1 MQTRRLL
8 LAMLLCMLW
17 LTGFAQNAI
26 KGTVK
31 DKTGEPLIGVSVTY
45 GNGQGTVTD
54 IDGNFSVNAPA
65 GSTIKFSYVGYKPQ
79 TAKGSGNM
87 TITLE
92 EDNTTLEDVVV
103 VGYGTMKRK
112 DLTGAVASVTGDKLA
127 SNPVSTIGE
136 ALQGQ
141 LPGVNVIS
149 QDGRPGGTMSIR
161 VRGGGSITQ
170 SNEPLYIVDG
180 VQVSSIDDIAA
191 DNIAV
196 FERVESK
203 KAMQGVA
210 FTPAPT
216 ADVVADVQPEA
227 VEKQAEPVETDVQ
240 EEPLM
245 EYNLPAI
252 DWSVGREAFVAEWS
266 ARIDAYLAGSPLSG
280 YGTTFAEA
288 AWENGID
295 PRWSPAI
302 SNTESGKGSVCFLPH
317 NAWGWGSSAWGDWDT
332 AIRAHVAGL
341 ASGYGYSLTPEG
353 AAMYCPP
360 HAADWYNKTLAQMA
374 SI

>member
-1 MQTRRLL
+1 MSRKQPKRT
-8 LAMLLCMLW
+8 AGKMVK
-17 LTGFAQNAI
+17 TAIAGFFIFAI
-26 KGTVK
+26 VG
-31 DKTGEPLIGVSVTY
+31 SV
-45 GNGQGTVTD
+45 GLG
-54 IDGNFSVNAPA
+54 
-65 GSTIKFSYVGYKPQ
+65 
-79 TAKGSGNM
+79 
-87 TITLE
+87 
-92 EDNTTLEDVVV
+92 
-103 VGYGTMKRK
+103 
-112 DLTGAVASVTGDKLA
+112 VASADPDDELARAGAFGFDSTTNESTLTSRATNAATTTDSSSGVVREQSMLA
-127 SNPVSTIGE
+127 STS
-136 ALQGQ
+136 QR
-141 LPGVNVIS
+141 NVDS
-149 QDGRPGGTMSIR
+149 GLKM
-161 VRGGGSITQ
+161 
-170 SNEPLYIVDG
+170 
-180 VQVSSIDDIAA
+180 IDAKEKAEQERIAA
-191 DNIAV
+191 YNIAV

-210 FTPAPT
+210 STPAPT
-216 ADVVADVQPEA
+216 ADVVADVQPET

>member
-1 MQTRRLL
+1 MSRKQPKRT
-8 LAMLLCMLW
+8 AGKMVK
-17 LTGFAQNAI
+17 TAIAGFFIFAI
-26 KGTVK
+26 VG
-31 DKTGEPLIGVSVTY
+31 SV
-45 GNGQGTVTD
+45 GLG
-54 IDGNFSVNAPA
+54 
-65 GSTIKFSYVGYKPQ
+65 
-79 TAKGSGNM
+79 
-87 TITLE
+87 
-92 EDNTTLEDVVV
+92 
-103 VGYGTMKRK
+103 
-112 DLTGAVASVTGDKLA
+112 VASADPDDELA
-127 SNPVSTIGE
+127 RAGAFGFDSTTNESTLTSRATNAATTTDSSSGVVREQSMLVSTS
-136 ALQGQ
+136 QR
-141 LPGVNVIS
+141 NVDS
-149 QDGRPGGTMSIR
+149 GLKM
-161 VRGGGSITQ
+161 
-170 SNEPLYIVDG
+170 
-180 VQVSSIDDIAA
+180 IDAKEKAEQERIAA

-210 FTPAPT
+210 STPAPT

-341 ASGYGYSLTPEG
+341 ASGYGYSLPTGTTRRSLKWRPSRSLR
-353 AAMYCPP
+353 P
-360 HAADWYNKTLAQMA
+360 NQLQ
-374 SI
+374 

>member
-1 MQTRRLL
+1 MSRKQPKRTAGTMVKTAIAGFFIFAIVGSVGLGVASADPDDE
-8 LAMLLCMLW
+8 LARAGAF
-17 LTGFAQNAI
+17 GFDSATNESTLNSRATNA
-26 KGTVK
+26 
-31 DKTGEPLIGVSVTY
+31 
-45 GNGQGTVTD
+45 
-54 IDGNFSVNAPA
+54 AA
-65 GSTIKFSYVGYKPQ
+65 
-79 TAKGSGNM
+79 
-87 TITLE
+87 
-92 EDNTTLEDVVV
+92 TTTSSEDVVREQS
-103 VGYGTMKRK
+103 M
-112 DLTGAVASVTGDKLA
+112 LA
-127 SNPVSTIGE
+127 STS
-136 ALQGQ
+136 QR
-141 LPGVNVIS
+141 NVDS
-149 QDGRPGGTMSIR
+149 GLKM
-161 VRGGGSITQ
+161 
-170 SNEPLYIVDG
+170 
-180 VQVSSIDDIAA
+180 IDEKEKAEQERIAA

-210 FTPAPT
+210 STPAP
-216 ADVVADVQPEA
+216 VVDIQPEAEDVQPEA
-227 VEKQAEPVETDVQ
+227 VEEQPEQLEADVQ

-341 ASGYGYSLTPEG
+341 ANGYGYSLTPEG
-353 AAMYCPP
+353 AAAYCPP

>member
-1 MQTRRLL
+1 MSRKQPKRT
-8 LAMLLCMLW
+8 AGKMVK
-17 LTGFAQNAI
+17 TAIAGFFIFAI
-26 KGTVK
+26 VG
-31 DKTGEPLIGVSVTY
+31 SV
-45 GNGQGTVTD
+45 GLG
-54 IDGNFSVNAPA
+54 
-65 GSTIKFSYVGYKPQ
+65 
-79 TAKGSGNM
+79 
-87 TITLE
+87 
-92 EDNTTLEDVVV
+92 
-103 VGYGTMKRK
+103 
-112 DLTGAVASVTGDKLA
+112 VASADPDDELARAGAFGFDSTTNESTLTSRATNAATTTDSSSGVVREQSMLA
-127 SNPVSTIGE
+127 STS
-136 ALQGQ
+136 QR
-141 LPGVNVIS
+141 NVDS
-149 QDGRPGGTMSIR
+149 GLKM
-161 VRGGGSITQ
+161 
-170 SNEPLYIVDG
+170 
-180 VQVSSIDDIAA
+180 IDAKEKAEQERIAA

-203 KAMQGVA
+203 KAMQGVVSA
-210 FTPAPT
+210 PAPT
-216 ADVVADVQPEA
+216 VDAASDVQVEPA
-227 VEKQAEPVETDVQ
+227 EKQSEPVEADVQ

>member
-1 MQTRRLL
+1 MSRKQPKRT
-8 LAMLLCMLW
+8 AGKMVK
-17 LTGFAQNAI
+17 TAIAGFFIFAI
-26 KGTVK
+26 VG
-31 DKTGEPLIGVSVTY
+31 SV
-45 GNGQGTVTD
+45 GLG
-54 IDGNFSVNAPA
+54 
-65 GSTIKFSYVGYKPQ
+65 
-79 TAKGSGNM
+79 
-87 TITLE
+87 
-92 EDNTTLEDVVV
+92 
-103 VGYGTMKRK
+103 
-112 DLTGAVASVTGDKLA
+112 VASADPDDELA
-127 SNPVSTIGE
+127 RAGAFGFDSTTNESTLTSRATNAATTTDSSSGVVREQSMLVSTSQRNVDSGLKMIDAQEE
-136 ALQGQ
+136 AEQE
-141 LPGVNVIS
+141 
-149 QDGRPGGTMSIR
+149 R
-161 VRGGGSITQ
+161 
-170 SNEPLYIVDG
+170 
-180 VQVSSIDDIAA
+180 IAA

-210 FTPAPT
+210 STPAPT

>member
-1 MQTRRLL
+1 MSRKQPKRT
-8 LAMLLCMLW
+8 AGKMVK
-17 LTGFAQNAI
+17 TAIAGFFIFAI
-26 KGTVK
+26 VG
-31 DKTGEPLIGVSVTY
+31 SV
-45 GNGQGTVTD
+45 GLG
-54 IDGNFSVNAPA
+54 
-65 GSTIKFSYVGYKPQ
+65 
-79 TAKGSGNM
+79 
-87 TITLE
+87 
-92 EDNTTLEDVVV
+92 
-103 VGYGTMKRK
+103 
-112 DLTGAVASVTGDKLA
+112 VASADPDDELARAGAFGFDSTTNESTLTSRATNAATTTDSSSGVVREQSMLA
-127 SNPVSTIGE
+127 STS
-136 ALQGQ
+136 QR
-141 LPGVNVIS
+141 NVDS
-149 QDGRPGGTMSIR
+149 GLKM
-161 VRGGGSITQ
+161 
-170 SNEPLYIVDG
+170 
-180 VQVSSIDDIAA
+180 IDAKEKAEQERIAA

-210 FTPAPT
+210 STPAPT
-216 ADVVADVQPEA
+216 ADVVADVQPET

-353 AAMYCPP
+353 AATYCPP

>member
-1 MQTRRLL
+1 MSRKQPKRT
-8 LAMLLCMLW
+8 AGKMVK
-17 LTGFAQNAI
+17 TAIAGFFIFAI
-26 KGTVK
+26 VG
-31 DKTGEPLIGVSVTY
+31 SV
-45 GNGQGTVTD
+45 GLG
-54 IDGNFSVNAPA
+54 
-65 GSTIKFSYVGYKPQ
+65 
-79 TAKGSGNM
+79 
-87 TITLE
+87 
-92 EDNTTLEDVVV
+92 
-103 VGYGTMKRK
+103 
-112 DLTGAVASVTGDKLA
+112 VASADPDDELA
-127 SNPVSTIGE
+127 RAGAFGFDSTTNESTLTSRATNAATTTDSSSGVVREQSMLVSTS
-136 ALQGQ
+136 QR
-141 LPGVNVIS
+141 NVDS
-149 QDGRPGGTMSIR
+149 GLKM
-161 VRGGGSITQ
+161 
-170 SNEPLYIVDG
+170 
-180 VQVSSIDDIAA
+180 IDAKEKAEQERIAA

-210 FTPAPT
+210 STPAPT

-341 ASGYGYSLTPEG
+341 ARGYGYSITLS
-353 AAMYCPP
+353 AAASYCPP
-360 HAADWYNKTLAQMA
+360 TYVSWYNKTLSQM
-374 SI
+374 SLI

>member
-1 MQTRRLL
+1 MSRKQPKRT
-8 LAMLLCMLW
+8 AGKMVK
-17 LTGFAQNAI
+17 TAIAGFFIFAI
-26 KGTVK
+26 VG
-31 DKTGEPLIGVSVTY
+31 SV
-45 GNGQGTVTD
+45 GLG
-54 IDGNFSVNAPA
+54 
-65 GSTIKFSYVGYKPQ
+65 
-79 TAKGSGNM
+79 
-87 TITLE
+87 
-92 EDNTTLEDVVV
+92 
-103 VGYGTMKRK
+103 
-112 DLTGAVASVTGDKLA
+112 VASADPDDELA
-127 SNPVSTIGE
+127 RAGAFGFDSTTNESTLTSRATNAATTTDSSSGVVREQSMLVSTS
-136 ALQGQ
+136 QR
-141 LPGVNVIS
+141 NVDS
-149 QDGRPGGTMSIR
+149 GLKM
-161 VRGGGSITQ
+161 
-170 SNEPLYIVDG
+170 
-180 VQVSSIDDIAA
+180 IDAKEKAEQERIAA

-210 FTPAPT
+210 STPAPT
-216 ADVVADVQPEA
+216 AAVVADVQPEA

>member
-1 MQTRRLL
+1 MSRKQPKRT
-8 LAMLLCMLW
+8 AGKMVK
-17 LTGFAQNAI
+17 TAIAGFFIFAI
-26 KGTVK
+26 VG
-31 DKTGEPLIGVSVTY
+31 SV
-45 GNGQGTVTD
+45 GLG
-54 IDGNFSVNAPA
+54 
-65 GSTIKFSYVGYKPQ
+65 
-79 TAKGSGNM
+79 
-87 TITLE
+87 
-92 EDNTTLEDVVV
+92 
-103 VGYGTMKRK
+103 
-112 DLTGAVASVTGDKLA
+112 VASADPDDELA
-127 SNPVSTIGE
+127 RAGAFGFDSTTNESTLTSRATNAATTTDSSSGVVREQSMLVSTS
-136 ALQGQ
+136 QR
-141 LPGVNVIS
+141 NVDS
-149 QDGRPGGTMSIR
+149 GLKM
-161 VRGGGSITQ
+161 
-170 SNEPLYIVDG
+170 
-180 VQVSSIDDIAA
+180 IDAKEKAEQERIAA

-196 FERVESK
+196 CDRVEAK

-210 FTPAPT
+210 STPAPT

>member
-1 MQTRRLL
+1 MVKTAIAGFFIFAIVGSVGLGVASADPDDE
-8 LAMLLCMLW
+8 LARAGAF
-17 LTGFAQNAI
+17 GF
-26 KGTVK
+26 
-31 DKTGEPLIGVSVTY
+31 D
-45 GNGQGTVTD
+45 
-54 IDGNFSVNAPA
+54 
-65 GSTIKFSYVGYKPQ
+65 STTNES
-79 TAKGSGNM
+79 
-87 TITLE
+87 TLSSRAT
-92 EDNTTLEDVVV
+92 N
-103 VGYGTMKRK
+103 
-112 DLTGAVASVTGDKLA
+112 AVAATSSSDGVVREQSMLA
-127 SNPVSTIGE
+127 STS
-136 ALQGQ
+136 QR
-141 LPGVNVIS
+141 NVDS
-149 QDGRPGGTMSIR
+149 GLKM
-161 VRGGGSITQ
+161 
-170 SNEPLYIVDG
+170 
-180 VQVSSIDDIAA
+180 IDEKEKAEQERIAA

-210 FTPAPT
+210 STPAP
-216 ADVVADVQPEA
+216 VVDAQPE
-227 VEKQAEPVETDVQ
+227 EPESQSSTAETDVQ

>member
-1 MQTRRLL
+1 MSRKQPKRT
-8 LAMLLCMLW
+8 AGKMVK
-17 LTGFAQNAI
+17 TAIAGFFIFAI
-26 KGTVK
+26 VG
-31 DKTGEPLIGVSVTY
+31 SV
-45 GNGQGTVTD
+45 GLG
-54 IDGNFSVNAPA
+54 
-65 GSTIKFSYVGYKPQ
+65 
-79 TAKGSGNM
+79 
-87 TITLE
+87 
-92 EDNTTLEDVVV
+92 
-103 VGYGTMKRK
+103 
-112 DLTGAVASVTGDKLA
+112 VASADPDDELARAGAFGFDSTTNESTLTSRATNAATTTDSSSGVVREQSMLA
-127 SNPVSTIGE
+127 STS
-136 ALQGQ
+136 QR
-141 LPGVNVIS
+141 NVDS
-149 QDGRPGGTMSIR
+149 GLKM
-161 VRGGGSITQ
+161 
-170 SNEPLYIVDG
+170 
-180 VQVSSIDDIAA
+180 IDAKEKAEQERIAA

-203 KAMQGVA
+203 KAMQGVVS
-210 FTPAPT
+210 TPAPEV
-216 ADVVADVQPEA
+216 DVVADAQPEA
-227 VEKQAEPVETDVQ
+227 ANVQPEPVETDVQ